1 MSPLAQLLQIKQAPE
16 ATPEAGR
23 SLLRK
28 IWARFV
34 GILRSVKVQRRV
46 RRIEI
51 VERIALGNKQSVVLL
66 RLDQREFMVGC
77 CGDSVVLLAPPPAPV
92 AAAETT
98 PSAIVVSKSVKA
110 PAKRRSLA
118 KAVKPKSGSRPKPSS
133 KETVRPAATVISSAA
148 QINLQESEKQTNT
161 GSDTELPLD
170 RRLPTKA
177 RLVKA
182 FGRRA

>member
-1 MSPLAQLLQIKQAPE
+1 MSPLAQLLQIKQTPE

-23 SLLRK
+23 SLLGK

-34 GILRSVKVQRRV
+34 GILRSAKVQRRV

-66 RLDQREFMVGC
+66 RVDQREFMVGC
-77 CGDSVVLLAPPPAPV
+77 CGDSVVLLAPPPAPL

-98 PSAIVVSKSVKA
+98 PSIVVAKPVKA
-110 PAKRRSLA
+110 PAKRQSQA
-118 KAVKPKSGSRPKPSS
+118 KAVKPKSGSRLKPSS

-148 QINLQESEKQTNT
+148 QINLQESGKQTNT
-161 GSDTELPLD
+161 GSDTESSLD
-170 RRLPTKA
+170 HRVPTKA